1 MIDTISCISLRN
13 SSKLKATQSHAYFQR
28 EVAWCS
34 VWKFSRYKK
43 YWHSLAS
50 NFVATIGTFEN
61 HKQLHGLFI
70 LFGLTLFRRTRR
82 WLAAGAGTAAF
93 PCSWA
98 PWALWPEPG
107 RAWTCRWAR
116 ISTSGARCKLGED
129 STWNPASLGWPPT
142 SWSIPAAIVPDFRR
156 PSARTRCPACRNLEK
171 AWSSTQTSNRW
182 PRTGNIERFNEYIYK
197 ILTYKVL
204 TLTPSED
211 VEADRSLSRGN
222 QPITIFIIFPYS
234 SMSDESIMPSLGP
247 RSCGHSGHLY
257 SRTGFNPSS
266 LSKDIRL

>member
-1 MIDTISCISLRN
+1 MNRGDRHNLLYFIGEF
-13 SSKLKATQSHAYFQR
+13 KQTQSDSKSCLLSMRCRSMF
-28 EVAWCS
+28 CMKIS
-34 VWKFSRYKK
+34 SYKK

-61 HKQLHGLFI
+61 HKQLLGMFI

-107 RAWTCRWAR
+107 HAWTCLWAR

-171 AWSSTQTSNRW
+171 AWSSAPTSNR
-182 PRTGNIERFNEYIYK
+182 
-197 ILTYKVL
+197 
-204 TLTPSED
+204 
-211 VEADRSLSRGN
+211 
-222 QPITIFIIFPYS
+222 
-234 SMSDESIMPSLGP
+234 
-247 RSCGHSGHLY
+247 
-257 SRTGFNPSS
+257 
-266 LSKDIRL
+266 